1 MYVCESGRQH
11 CNVCVLIR
19 KQDKNC
25 ITPGVAPGV
34 IWEIWEKEEYG
45 AMNQSLVFKTEK
57 VTERIARIY
66 AFATELMYLVEGT
79 EKAVL
84 IDTGSGIGSLKACVE
99 QLTDK
104 PVIVLVTHGHVDHA
118 MGAAEFENVY
128 MSHEDDYIYE
138 KHGTDAFR
146 RSCFSTVAPPFE
158 AGEEDLIPTMK
169 LSKIKNLTEGDRFD
183 LGGIS
188 VEIYTC
194 PGHTRGSVVMLIP
207 EERLLI
213 TGDACNLFTFV
224 YDDYSTTIT
233 EYEESLKALQEKV
246 SGKYDNV
253 LLSHGDGNGYPELIA
268 DVIRVCE
275 DIKAGRTDDIP
286 FEFLGTTGLV
296 AKAVDSSRGERGN
309 IVYNKDRV

>member
-1 MYVCESGRQH
+1 MG
-11 CNVCVLIR
+11 
-19 KQDKNC
+19 
-25 ITPGVAPGV
+25 
-34 IWEIWEKEEYG
+34 IWEKEEYG

-57 VTERIARIY
+57 VTGRITRIY

-79 EKAVL
+79 EKAAL

-146 RSCFSTVAPPFE
+146 RSCFSTVTPPFE

-169 LSKIKNLTEGDRFD
+169 LSEIKNLTEGDRFD

-188 VEIYTC
+188 VEIYAC
-194 PGHTRGSVVMLIP
+194 LGHTRGSVVMLIP

-233 EYEESLKALQEKV
+233 EYEESLKALLEKV

-253 LLSHGDGNGYPELIA
+253 LLSHGDGNGYPELIE
-268 DVIRVCE
+268 DVIQICE
-275 DIKAGRTDDIP
+275 DIKAGRTDDVP
-286 FEFLGTTGLV
+286 FEFAGTTGLV
-296 AKAVDSSRGERGN
+296 AKTVDPSGGKRGN
-309 IVYNKDRV
+309 IVYSKDRV

>member
-1 MYVCESGRQH
+1 M
-11 CNVCVLIR
+11 
-19 KQDKNC
+19 
-25 ITPGVAPGV
+25 

-57 VTERIARIY
+57 VTGRITRIY

-79 EKAVL
+79 EKAAL

-128 MSHEDDYIYE
+128 ISHENDYIYE

-146 RSCFSTVAPPFE
+146 RSCFSTVTPPFE
-158 AGEEDLIPTMK
+158 AGEEDLIPTME
-169 LSKIKNLTEGDRFD
+169 LSKIKDLKEGDRFE

-188 VEIYTC
+188 VEIYAC

-207 EERLLI
+207 EERFLL

-233 EYEESLKALQEKV
+233 EYEESLKSLLKKV
-246 SGKYDNV
+246 DGKYDNV
-253 LLSHGDGNGYPELIA
+253 LLSHRDGNGYPELIE
-268 DVIRVCE
+268 DVIQVCE
-275 DIKAGRTDDIP
+275 DIKAGRTDDVP
-286 FEFLGTTGLV
+286 FEFAGTTGLV
-296 AKAVDSSRGERGN
+296 AKTVDPSGRKRGN
-309 IVYNKDRV
+309 IVYSKDRV

>member
-1 MYVCESGRQH
+1 M
-11 CNVCVLIR
+11 IR

-25 ITPGVAPGV
+25 ITPGAAPGV

-57 VTERIARIY
+57 VTERITRIY

-146 RSCFSTVAPPFE
+146 RSCFSTVTPPFE
-158 AGEEDLIPTMK
+158 AGEEDLIPTME
-169 LSKIKNLTEGDRFD
+169 LSEIKNLTEGDRFD

-188 VEIYTC
+188 VEIYAC

-233 EYEESLKALQEKV
+233 EYEESLKALLEKV

-253 LLSHGDGNGYPELIA
+253 LLSHGDGNGYPELIE
-268 DVIRVCE
+268 DVIQVCE
-275 DIKAGRTDDIP
+275 DIKAGRTDDVP
-286 FEFLGTTGLV
+286 FEFAGTTGLV
-296 AKAVDSSRGERGN
+296 AKTVDPSGGKRGN
-309 IVYNKDRV
+309 IVYSKDRV

>member
-1 MYVCESGRQH
+1 MG
-11 CNVCVLIR
+11 
-19 KQDKNC
+19 
-25 ITPGVAPGV
+25 
-34 IWEIWEKEEYG
+34 IWEKEEYG

-57 VTERIARIY
+57 VTERITRIY

-118 MGAAEFENVY
+118 MGVAEFENVY

-146 RSCFSTVAPPFE
+146 RSCFSTVTPPFE

-169 LSKIKNLTEGDRFD
+169 LSEIKNLTEGDRFD

-188 VEIYTC
+188 VKIYAC

-233 EYEESLKALQEKV
+233 EYEESLKALLEKV

-253 LLSHGDGNGYPELIA
+253 LLSHGDGNGYPELIE
-268 DVIRVCE
+268 DVIQVCE
-275 DIKAGRTDDIP
+275 DIKAGRTDDVP
-286 FEFLGTTGLV
+286 FEFAGTTGLV
-296 AKAVDSSRGERGN
+296 AKTVDPSGRKRGN
-309 IVYNKDRV
+309 IVYSKDRV

>member
-1 MYVCESGRQH
+1 M
-11 CNVCVLIR
+11 
-19 KQDKNC
+19 
-25 ITPGVAPGV
+25 

-57 VTERIARIY
+57 VTERITRIY

-146 RSCFSTVAPPFE
+146 RSCFSTATPPFE

-169 LSKIKNLTEGDRFD
+169 LSEIKNLTEGDRFD

-188 VEIYTC
+188 VEIYAC

-233 EYEESLKALQEKV
+233 EYEESLKALLEKV

-253 LLSHGDGNGYPELIA
+253 LLSHGDGNGYPELIE
-268 DVIRVCE
+268 DVIQVCE
-275 DIKAGRTDDIP
+275 DIKAGRTGDVP
-286 FEFLGTTGLV
+286 FEFAGTTGLV
-296 AKAVDSSRGERGN
+296 AKTVDPSGRKRGN
-309 IVYNKDRV
+309 IVYSKDRV

>member
-1 MYVCESGRQH
+1 M
-11 CNVCVLIR
+11 
-19 KQDKNC
+19 
-25 ITPGVAPGV
+25 

-45 AMNQSLVFKTEK
+45 AMNQSLVFKTER
-57 VTERIARIY
+57 VTGRITRIY

-79 EKAVL
+79 EKAAL

-146 RSCFSTVAPPFE
+146 RSCFSTVTPPFE

-169 LSKIKNLTEGDRFD
+169 LSEIKNLTEGDRFD

-188 VEIYTC
+188 VEIYAC

-224 YDDYSTTIT
+224 YDDYSTIIT
-233 EYEESLKALQEKV
+233 EYEESLKALLEKV

-253 LLSHGDGNGYPELIA
+253 LLSHGDGNGYPELIE

-296 AKAVDSSRGERGN
+296 AKTVVPSGRKRGN
-309 IVYNKDRV
+309 IVYSKDRV

>member
-1 MYVCESGRQH
+1 M
-11 CNVCVLIR
+11 
-19 KQDKNC
+19 
-25 ITPGVAPGV
+25 

-57 VTERIARIY
+57 VTERITRIY

-79 EKAVL
+79 EKAAL

-146 RSCFSTVAPPFE
+146 RSCFSTVTPPFE

-169 LSKIKNLTEGDRFD
+169 LSEIKNLTEGDRFD

-188 VEIYTC
+188 VEIYAC

-233 EYEESLKALQEKV
+233 EYEESLKALLEKV

-253 LLSHGDGNGYPELIA
+253 LLSHGDGNGYPELIE
-268 DVIRVCE
+268 DVIQICE
-275 DIKAGRTDDIP
+275 DIKAGRTDDVP
-286 FEFLGTTGLV
+286 FEFAGTTGLV
-296 AKAVDSSRGERGN
+296 AKTVDPSGGKRGN
-309 IVYNKDRV
+309 IVYSKDRV

>member
-1 MYVCESGRQH
+1 M
-11 CNVCVLIR
+11 
-19 KQDKNC
+19 
-25 ITPGVAPGV
+25 

-57 VTERIARIY
+57 VTGRITRIY

-79 EKAVL
+79 EKAAL

-146 RSCFSTVAPPFE
+146 RSCFSTVTPPFE

-169 LSKIKNLTEGDRFD
+169 LSEIKNLTEGDRFD

-188 VEIYTC
+188 VEIYAC

-207 EERLLI
+207 EERLLV

-224 YDDYSTTIT
+224 YDDYSTIIT
-233 EYEESLKALQEKV
+233 EYEESLKALLEKV

-296 AKAVDSSRGERGN
+296 AKTVVPSGRKRGN
-309 IVYNKDRV
+309 IVYSKDRV

>member
-1 MYVCESGRQH
+1 
-11 CNVCVLIR
+11 
-19 KQDKNC
+19 
-25 ITPGVAPGV
+25 
-34 IWEIWEKEEYG
+34 
-45 AMNQSLVFKTEK
+45 MNQSLVFKTEK
-57 VTERIARIY
+57 VTERITRIY

-79 EKAVL
+79 EKAAL

-146 RSCFSTVAPPFE
+146 RSCFSMVTPPFE

-169 LSKIKNLTEGDRFD
+169 LSEIKNLTEGDRFD

-188 VEIYTC
+188 VEIYAC

-233 EYEESLKALQEKV
+233 EYEESLKALLEKV

-253 LLSHGDGNGYPELIA
+253 LLSHGDGNGYPELIE
-268 DVIRVCE
+268 DVIQVCE
-275 DIKAGRTDDIP
+275 DIKAGRTDDVP
-286 FEFLGTTGLV
+286 FEFAGTTGLV
-296 AKAVDSSRGERGN
+296 AKTVDPSGRKRGN
-309 IVYNKDRV
+309 IVYSKDRV

>member
-1 MYVCESGRQH
+1 MVEWTILNLGQISRNRYWGEADDRVYRPGI
-11 CNVCVLIR
+11 CNGIVLR
-19 KQDKNC
+19 DEKQNILVD
-25 ITPGVAPGV
+25 PPFSD
-34 IWEIWEKEEYG
+34 EE
-45 AMNQSLVFKTEK
+45 ML
-57 VTERIARIY
+57 RILDSHA
-66 AFATELMYLVEGT
+66 G
-79 EKAVL
+79 
-84 IDTGSGIGSLKACVE
+84 LKARDIHTVF
-99 QLTDK
+99 
-104 PVIVLVTHGHVDHA
+104 ITHGHVDHA

-146 RSCFSTVAPPFE
+146 RSCFSMVTPPFE

-169 LSKIKNLTEGDRFD
+169 LSEIKNLKEGDRFD

-188 VEIYTC
+188 VEIYAC

-233 EYEESLKALQEKV
+233 EYEESLKALLEKV
-246 SGKYDNV
+246 GGKYDNV
-253 LLSHGDGNGYPELIA
+253 LLSHGDGNGYPELIE
-268 DVIRVCE
+268 DVIQVCE
-275 DIKAGRTDDIP
+275 DIKAGRADDIP

-296 AKAVDSSRGERGN
+296 AKAVDPSRGERGN
-309 IVYNKDRV
+309 IVYNKDRI

>member
-1 MYVCESGRQH
+1 MG
-11 CNVCVLIR
+11 
-19 KQDKNC
+19 
-25 ITPGVAPGV
+25 
-34 IWEIWEKEEYG
+34 IWEKEEYG

-57 VTERIARIY
+57 VTGRITRIY

-79 EKAVL
+79 EKAAL

-146 RSCFSTVAPPFE
+146 RSCFSTVTPPFE

-169 LSKIKNLTEGDRFD
+169 LSEIKNLTEGDRFD

-188 VEIYTC
+188 VEIYAC

-233 EYEESLKALQEKV
+233 EYEESLKALLEKV

-253 LLSHGDGNGYPELIA
+253 LLSHGDGNGYPELIE
-268 DVIRVCE
+268 DVIQICE
-275 DIKAGRTDDIP
+275 DIKAGRTDDVP
-286 FEFLGTTGLV
+286 FEFAGTTGLV
-296 AKAVDSSRGERGN
+296 AKTVDPSGGKRGN
-309 IVYNKDRV
+309 IVYSKDRV

>member
-1 MYVCESGRQH
+1 M
-11 CNVCVLIR
+11 
-19 KQDKNC
+19 
-25 ITPGVAPGV
+25 

-45 AMNQSLVFKTEK
+45 AMNQSLVFKTER
-57 VTERIARIY
+57 VTGRITRIY

-79 EKAVL
+79 EKAAL

-146 RSCFSTVAPPFE
+146 RSCFSTVTPPFE

-169 LSKIKNLTEGDRFD
+169 LSEIKNLTEGDRFD

-188 VEIYTC
+188 VEIYAC

-224 YDDYSTTIT
+224 YDDYSTIIT
-233 EYEESLKALQEKV
+233 EYEESLKALLEKV

-296 AKAVDSSRGERGN
+296 AKTVVPSGRKRGN
-309 IVYNKDRV
+309 IVYSKDRV

>member
-1 MYVCESGRQH
+1 M
-11 CNVCVLIR
+11 
-19 KQDKNC
+19 
-25 ITPGVAPGV
+25 

-57 VTERIARIY
+57 VTGRITRIY

-146 RSCFSTVAPPFE
+146 RSCFSTVTPPFE
-158 AGEEDLIPTMK
+158 AEEEDLIPTME
-169 LSKIKNLTEGDRFD
+169 LSEIKNLKEGDRFD

-188 VEIYTC
+188 VEIYAC

-233 EYEESLKALQEKV
+233 EYEESLKALLEKV

-253 LLSHGDGNGYPELIA
+253 LLSHGDGNGYPELIE
-268 DVIRVCE
+268 DVIQVCE
-275 DIKAGRTDDIP
+275 DIKAGRTDDVP
-286 FEFLGTTGLV
+286 FEFAGTTGLV
-296 AKAVDSSRGERGN
+296 AKTVDPSGGKRGN
-309 IVYNKDRV
+309 IVYSKDRV

>member
-1 MYVCESGRQH
+1 MG
-11 CNVCVLIR
+11 
-19 KQDKNC
+19 
-25 ITPGVAPGV
+25 
-34 IWEIWEKEEYG
+34 IWEKEEYG

-57 VTERIARIY
+57 VTGRITRIY

-79 EKAVL
+79 EKAAL

-146 RSCFSTVAPPFE
+146 RSCFSTVTPPFE

-169 LSKIKNLTEGDRFD
+169 LSEIKNLTEGDRFD

-188 VEIYTC
+188 VEIYAC

-233 EYEESLKALQEKV
+233 EYEESLKALLEKV

-296 AKAVDSSRGERGN
+296 AKTVDPFGGKRGN
-309 IVYNKDRV
+309 IVYSKDRV

>member
-1 MYVCESGRQH
+1 
-11 CNVCVLIR
+11 
-19 KQDKNC
+19 
-25 ITPGVAPGV
+25 
-34 IWEIWEKEEYG
+34 
-45 AMNQSLVFKTEK
+45 MNQSLVFKTEK
-57 VTERIARIY
+57 VTGRITRIY

-79 EKAVL
+79 EKAAL

-146 RSCFSTVAPPFE
+146 RSCFSTVTPPFE

-169 LSKIKNLTEGDRFD
+169 LSEIKNLTEGDRFD

-188 VEIYTC
+188 VEIYAC

-275 DIKAGRTDDIP
+275 DIKEGRTDDIL

-296 AKAVDSSRGERGN
+296 AKAVDPSRGERGN

>member
-1 MYVCESGRQH
+1 MHVCESGRQH
-11 CNVCVLIR
+11 RNVCVLIR

-25 ITPGVAPGV
+25 ITPGAAPGV

-57 VTERIARIY
+57 VAERITRIY

-84 IDTGSGIGSLKACVE
+84 IDTGSGIGSLKARVE

-146 RSCFSTVAPPFE
+146 RSCFSTATPPFE
-158 AGEEDLIPTMK
+158 AGEE
-169 LSKIKNLTEGDRFD
+169 SF
-183 LGGIS
+183 
-188 VEIYTC
+188 
-194 PGHTRGSVVMLIP
+194 
-207 EERLLI
+207 
-213 TGDACNLFTFV
+213 
-224 YDDYSTTIT
+224 
-233 EYEESLKALQEKV
+233 KALQEKV

-268 DVIRVCE
+268 EGILFITRTGSEVIMC
-275 DIKAGRTDDIP
+275 G
-286 FEFLGTTGLV
+286 GLPQ
-296 AKAVDSSRGERGN
+296 KSRYVRFPG
-309 IVYNKDRV
+309 

>member
-1 MYVCESGRQH
+1 
-11 CNVCVLIR
+11 
-19 KQDKNC
+19 
-25 ITPGVAPGV
+25 
-34 IWEIWEKEEYG
+34 
-45 AMNQSLVFKTEK
+45 
-57 VTERIARIY
+57 
-66 AFATELMYLVEGT
+66 
-79 EKAVL
+79 
-84 IDTGSGIGSLKACVE
+84 
-99 QLTDK
+99 
-104 PVIVLVTHGHVDHA
+104 

-138 KHGTDAFR
+138 KHGTVAFR
-146 RSCFSTVAPPFE
+146 RSSLSMITPPY
-158 AGEEDLIPTMK
+158 
-169 LSKIKNLTEGDRFD
+169 LTEGDRFD

-188 VEIYTC
+188 VEIYAC

-296 AKAVDSSRGERGN
+296 AKAVDPSRGERGN

>member
-1 MYVCESGRQH
+1 
-11 CNVCVLIR
+11 
-19 KQDKNC
+19 
-25 ITPGVAPGV
+25 
-34 IWEIWEKEEYG
+34 
-45 AMNQSLVFKTEK
+45 MNQSLVFRTEK
-57 VTERIARIY
+57 VTERITRIY

-104 PVIVLVTHGHVDHA
+104 PVVVLVTHGHVDHA

-146 RSCFSTVAPPFE
+146 RSCFSTVTPPFE
-158 AGEEDLIPTMK
+158 AGEEDLIPTMR
-169 LSKIKNLTEGDRFD
+169 LSEIKNLKEGDRFD

-188 VEIYTC
+188 VEIYAC

-233 EYEESLKALQEKV
+233 EYEESLKALLEKV
-246 SGKYDNV
+246 GGKYDNV
-253 LLSHGDGNGYPELIA
+253 LLSHGDGNGYPELIE
-268 DVIRVCE
+268 DVIQVCE
-275 DIKAGRTDDIP
+275 DIKAGRADDIP

-296 AKAVDSSRGERGN
+296 AKAVDPSRGERGN
-309 IVYNKDRV
+309 IVYNKDRI

>member
-1 MYVCESGRQH
+1 MG
-11 CNVCVLIR
+11 
-19 KQDKNC
+19 
-25 ITPGVAPGV
+25 
-34 IWEIWEKEEYG
+34 IWEKEEYG

-57 VTERIARIY
+57 VTERITRIY

-118 MGAAEFENVY
+118 MGVAEFENVY

-146 RSCFSTVAPPFE
+146 RSCFSTVTPPFE
-158 AGEEDLIPTMK
+158 AGEENLIPTMK
-169 LSKIKNLTEGDRFD
+169 LSEIKNLTEGDRFD

-188 VEIYTC
+188 VKIYAC

-233 EYEESLKALQEKV
+233 EYEESLKALLEKV

-253 LLSHGDGNGYPELIA
+253 LLSHGDGNGYPELIE
-268 DVIRVCE
+268 DVIQVCE
-275 DIKAGRTDDIP
+275 DIKAGRTDDVP
-286 FEFLGTTGLV
+286 FEFAGTTGLV
-296 AKAVDSSRGERGN
+296 AKTVDPSGRKRGN
-309 IVYNKDRV
+309 IVYSKDRV

>member
-1 MYVCESGRQH
+1 M
-11 CNVCVLIR
+11 
-19 KQDKNC
+19 
-25 ITPGVAPGV
+25 
-34 IWEIWEKEEYG
+34 
-45 AMNQSLVFKTEK
+45 
-57 VTERIARIY
+57 
-66 AFATELMYLVEGT
+66 
-79 EKAVL
+79 
-84 IDTGSGIGSLKACVE
+84 
-99 QLTDK
+99 
-104 PVIVLVTHGHVDHA
+104 DHA

-138 KHGTDAFR
+138 KHGTVAFR
-146 RSCFSTVAPPFE
+146 RSSLSMITPPYE
-158 AGEEDLIPTMK
+158 TGEEDLIPTMK
-169 LSKIKNLTEGDRFD
+169 LSEIKNLTEGDRFD

-188 VEIYTC
+188 VEIYAC

-213 TGDACNLFTFV
+213 TRDACNLFTFV

-296 AKAVDSSRGERGN
+296 AKAVDPSRGERGN